1 MKTTIA
7 IVLTLIGIIAIAMGV
22 KSMTKQTWD
31 KTFPQNEN
39 VTVEKVKF
47 KNRLAF
53 FSVIIEIFDKL
64 ESFSIRRF
72 VHNISWNF
80 AI

>member
-1 MKTTIA
+1 MKTAIA
-7 IVLTLIGIIAIAMGV
+7 IVLTLIGITAIAMAA

-47 KNRLAF
+47 KNRQG
-53 FSVIIEIFDKL
+53 
-64 ESFSIRRF
+64 
-72 VHNISWNF
+72 
-80 AI
+80 

>member
-39 VTVEKVKF
+39 VTVEKVKI
-47 KNRLAF
+47 KNRQG
-53 FSVIIEIFDKL
+53 
-64 ESFSIRRF
+64 
-72 VHNISWNF
+72 
-80 AI
+80 